1 MRKIKTPNTE
11 STATLAFNSATE
23 LARMIRDKEVSSIE
37 LTQYF
42 IDRIER
48 FDGAVNAVVVRDFE
62 RALDAAKTA
71 DAKLAAGETTG
82 PLHGIPITV
91 KEAYNVAGLATTW
104 GVPSHAGNIA
114 TRDADVVRS
123 LANAGAHVL
132 GKSNVPL
139 MLSDFQTNN
148 EIFGTTNNP
157 WDPSRGPGGSS
168 GGSAAALAA
177 GLTPLEIGSD
187 LGGSTRNPA
196 HFCGVYGHKPTW
208 GIVPQQGHEL
218 PGVPEAPD
226 MAVLGPMARSA
237 EDLALMLSVIA
248 RASPFDTPGWQLALP
263 PPRRT
268 SLSGLRVAVW
278 PTDDVSPVSG
288 EISGR
293 VQDVA
298 DVLARRGAVV
308 SDQARPPF
316 DSAAYRQTY
325 VALVSAVMGAGPVLE
340 HRVWLA
346 HNAERNRLRAQWK
359 RFFEDWDIVLC
370 PVMATTALPH
380 DSRPPSERLIMV
392 DGEAQPYFQQVFWAS
407 LATTA
412 YLPATVLPTGL
423 SSEGLPIG
431 LQAIGAGF
439 SDRTTI
445 EFARLVANE
454 LGGFVAPPGFS
465 D

>member
-1 MRKIKTPNTE
+1 M
-11 STATLAFNSATE
+11 
-23 LARMIRDKEVSSIE
+23 
-37 LTQYF
+37 
-42 IDRIER
+42 
-48 FDGAVNAVVVRDFE
+48 
-62 RALDAAKTA
+62 
-71 DAKLAAGETTG
+71 
-82 PLHGIPITV
+82 
-91 KEAYNVAGLATTW
+91 
-104 GVPSHAGNIA
+104 
-114 TRDADVVRS
+114 VRS
-123 LANAGAHVL
+123 LVRAGAHVL

-139 MLSDFQTNN
+139 MLGDFQTHNG
-148 EIFGTTNNP
+148 IFGTTNNP

-177 GLTPLEIGSD
+177 GLTALEIGSD
-187 LGGSTRNPA
+187 LGGSSRNPA
-196 HFCGVYGHKPTW
+196 HFCGVYGHKPSW

-218 PGVPEAPD
+218 PGIPASPD
-226 MAVLGPMARSA
+226 MAVPGPMARSA

-248 RASPFDTPGWQLALP
+248 RASPLDAPGWRLELP
-263 PPRRT
+263 PPRKT

-278 PTDDVSPVSG
+278 PTDDVSPVTA

-308 SDQARPPF
+308 SDRARPSF
-316 DSAAYRQTY
+316 DSAAYRKTY
-325 VALVSAVMGAGPVLE
+325 VALVSAVMGVGLVLD
-340 HRVWLA
+340 HRAWLA
-346 HNAERNRLRAQWK
+346 HNAERTRLRAQWK

-370 PVMATTALPH
+370 PVMATTALHH
-380 DSRPPSERLIMV
+380 DSRPPSERRIMV

-407 LATTA
+407 LAATA
-412 YLPATVLPTGL
+412 YLPVTVFPTGL

-445 EFARLVANE
+445 EFARLVASE
-454 LGGFVAPPGFS
+454 LGGFAAPPGFS